1 MHNLLKEKQRY
12 KFVPSLASV
21 LWEDSDIGVWVI
33 LKYHWNLDTLI
44 LSRVVQNCQCSLLK
58 KFLGERKGQI
68 IGKYFVSES
77 RMILSFQTT
86 FMINMSFIIFVTF
99 LAFIKVL
106 KVNLLDH
113 LDLWYEIDLQD
124 LQYHYIWPAWPSSP
138 EIWPPFLQS
147 FRLIWTILNLF
158 CNPFVWSEQ
167 FWTSRTFKED
177 VYHCTLSAKF
187 SRGDSTQS
195 KYKQKKRKIKITNSQ
210 APNLRQ
216 TPSPLPVTLLT
227 VFCFI

>member
-1 MHNLLKEKQRY
+1 MEGFRYWSLGNIEIPLKPRY
-12 KFVPSLASV
+12 PPSS
-21 LWEDSDIGVWVI
+21 
-33 LKYHWNLDTLI
+33 I
-44 LSRVVQNCQCSLLK
+44 LSQVQNCQCSYLK

-68 IGKYFVSES
+68 IGKYFVSGS
-77 RMILSFQTT
+77 RMILSFQIT
-86 FMINMSFIIFVTF
+86 FMINMSFIIFMTF
-99 LAFIKVL
+99 FAFIKVL

-124 LQYHYIWPAWPSSP
+124 LDYHYIWPAWPSSP

-177 VYHCTLSAKF
+177 VYHCQVLSWWF
-187 SRGDSTQS
+187 NPIQ
-195 KYKQKKRKIKITNSQ
+195 
-210 APNLRQ
+210 
-216 TPSPLPVTLLT
+216 V
-227 VFCFI
+227 